1 MLNLIKTRRSIRQ
14 YTDKP
19 ILRETILRL
28 LESANWAPSA
38 HNSQPWRFVI
48 LTDMTDKSNLANAM
62 GQRLRADRLAE
73 GDDPTEIERHVARRY
88 AQFTQPP
95 VLIVLCLSLEL
106 NPVNLSILV
115 ENRKSKIEWVM
126 GVQSVA
132 MAAQNLMIQAHADG
146 LATCFYCA
154 PLFAPDEVKA
164 VLELPADW
172 QPQGLIALGEGAQ
185 TVTKTRHSLETKVKF
200 L

>member
-19 ILRETILRL
+19 ILHETILRL
-28 LESANWAPSA
+28 LDAANWAPSA
-38 HNSQPWRFVI
+38 HNAQPWRFVV
-48 LTDMTDKSNLANAM
+48 LTNMADKSKLAHAM
-62 GQRLRADRLAE
+62 GQRLRADRLAN

-95 VLIVLCLSLEL
+95 VLIVLCLSMADL
-106 NPVNLSILV
+106 PQK
-115 ENRKSKIEWVM
+115 KSEFHHHCEWVM

-132 MAAQNLMIQAHADG
+132 MAAQNLMIQSHTDG

-172 QPQGLIALGEGAQ
+172 QPQGLITLGESAQ
-185 TVTKTRHSLETKVKF
+185 TVTKTRQPLETKVKF